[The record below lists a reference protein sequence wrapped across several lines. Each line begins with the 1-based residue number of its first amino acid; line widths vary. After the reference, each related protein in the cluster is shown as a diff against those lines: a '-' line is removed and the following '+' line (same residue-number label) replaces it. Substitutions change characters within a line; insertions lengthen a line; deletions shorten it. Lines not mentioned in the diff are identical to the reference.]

1 MPIFTIYH
9 EEFKLCFSDLHRL
22 RSSTEAE
29 DGQLHLKY
37 DTLVDFYVK
46 RLTQ

>member
-29 DGQLHLKY
+29 DGQLHLN